1 MDWQREYQSKLVSA
15 EEAVRVVKSG
25 DRVCIPPP
33 VQPRLL
39 PGALWERR
47 NELERVEM
55 HLEAPAI
62 PLPWLIEEGWE
73 QKFPSTFGIFVGA
86 SNRMATDEGRADFL
100 PLLFSSHFKR
110 WDEGLPGPIDVLMVV
125 LSPPD
130 EEIPQ
135 AVEKVAP
142 ELRQDYERALRE
154 IDPHWR
160 RILEQLMA
168 ALFGRPMRRRAEE
181 LIAIAHPDFRG
192 ELRKA
197 ARERFYATP

>member
-39 PGALWERR
+39 PGAL
-47 NELERVEM
+47 
-55 HLEAPAI
+55 
-62 PLPWLIEEGWE
+62 WE

-125 LSPPD
+125 LSPPTRD
-130 EEIPQ
+130 SPGGG
-135 AVEKVAP
+135 KS
-142 ELRQDYERALRE
+142 
-154 IDPHWR
+154 
-160 RILEQLMA
+160 
-168 ALFGRPMRRRAEE
+168 GS
-181 LIAIAHPDFRG
+181 
-192 ELRKA
+192 
-197 ARERFYATP
+197 